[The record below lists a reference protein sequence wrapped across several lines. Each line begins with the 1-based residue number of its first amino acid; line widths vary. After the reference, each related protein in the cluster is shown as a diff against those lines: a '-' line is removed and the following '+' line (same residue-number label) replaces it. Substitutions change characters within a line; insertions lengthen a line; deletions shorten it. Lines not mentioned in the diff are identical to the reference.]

1 MPIPSRIELHKRSR
15 TLELSFEREAYVLSA
30 EYLRV
35 FSPSAEVKGHGP
47 GQEVL
52 QLNKQDV
59 AIEKIEPQGKYAIK
73 ITFSDGHN
81 TGLFSWNYLYELGK
95 NHDKNWASY
104 EARVKAHNEQYGTTT
119 VRWVTPE

>member
-1 MPIPSRIELHKRSR
+1 MPSRIELHKRSR
-15 TLELSFEREAYVLSA
+15 TLELSFATETFVLRA

-35 FSPSAEVKGHGP
+35 YSPSAEVKGHGP

-59 AIEKIEPQGKYAIK
+59 AIEHIEPQGKYAIK

-95 NHDKNWASY
+95 NYDKNWAAY
-104 EARVKAHNEQYGTTT
+104 QARVNAHNAQHGASP
-119 VRWVTPE
+119 VRWVNPE